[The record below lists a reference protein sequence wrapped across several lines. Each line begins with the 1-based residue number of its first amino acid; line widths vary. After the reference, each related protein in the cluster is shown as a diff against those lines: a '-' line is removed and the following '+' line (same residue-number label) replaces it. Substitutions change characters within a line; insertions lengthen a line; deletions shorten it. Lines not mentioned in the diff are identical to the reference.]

1 MKGAFNYSL
10 LHGAGCCFYV
20 HKFEQFVGW
29 ADLYL
34 YGTVPKQQ
42 APTFRIYNSF
52 QGFLGKMRSQKL
64 SIFTEEIK
72 MATYIS
78 YLLLS

>member
-1 MKGAFNYSL
+1 MRTAFNPSL
-10 LHGAGCCFYV
+10 LPSHYIIRHGSGCCFYV

-42 APTFRIYNSF
+42 APKF
-52 QGFLGKMRSQKL
+52 
-64 SIFTEEIK
+64 
-72 MATYIS
+72 
-78 YLLLS
+78 